1 MKTFGEYKDRQ
12 RIEEKLVPELRE
24 ILMHLDECSNIAADK
39 NMSKTLDAIEDARA
53 EIISLE
59 GK

>member
-1 MKTFGEYKDRQ
+1 MRSFGEYKDRQ
-12 RIEEKLVPELRE
+12 RIEEKLIPELKD

-39 NMSKTLDAIEDARA
+39 NMKKTLDAIEDARA